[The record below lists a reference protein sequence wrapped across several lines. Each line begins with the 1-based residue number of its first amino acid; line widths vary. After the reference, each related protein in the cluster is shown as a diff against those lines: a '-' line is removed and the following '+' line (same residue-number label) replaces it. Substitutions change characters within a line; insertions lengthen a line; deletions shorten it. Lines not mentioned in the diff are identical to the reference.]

1 MSRRRLSLAVAPSIP
16 KAGAFRRATSKG
28 WCSTVC
34 ALFASG
40 AEVSDAVAPLGTA
53 YAAKAKD
60 LEALRDAVVD
70 AASVGAGLWLSYL
83 FVLLY
88 LAIAVGSVTHRDLL
102 LESPVK
108 LPFLNVDLPL
118 VGFFVLGPL
127 LFVIVHAYVLLHFAL
142 LGGKVGAFDVE
153 LRVQITED
161 DVRSRLRRQLPSNIF
176 VQFLA
181 GPRDVR
187 TGVIGILLQ
196 LIAWISL
203 VLGLLALLVFFQLQF
218 LPYHHEAITWWQRV
232 AIVVDLV
239 LLWIMWPSVARG
251 ETTWLSRYDFRRG
264 AVATVVLASLA
275 VSLALVLL
283 VFEVATFPGE
293 SLDENPLPVGFLPS
307 LRKLLVAGDIDY
319 VARKPKTLWSNVLVL
334 PNIDVIDHAKFDTE
348 EKIAALPETLSL
360 RGRRLEGA
368 VLLNAHLRKV
378 DFTAA
383 RLQGSNLSG
392 ADLRDANWGCEPQC
406 ADLRGARLRFAQL
419 QGASLGA
426 TPLTGANL
434 MEAQLQGTNLR
445 NAQLQGANLC
455 WAALEG
461 AFMWDAQLQ
470 GANLWGARLN
480 GADMSGAKLQ
490 GANFQRAAL
499 IGADLTD
506 SFLWQT
512 NFGNA
517 NLTLA
522 DLCGADFTKPNQERI
537 NVICDDEQRQLPKDL
552 EFNGVNI
559 LGDDNPIFTNVG
571 QGARLTTDEAA
582 YDKVLAPFLVDAAN
596 DPFVLAGIAQRDG
609 FGGQN
614 PPGHKKMMSRSLPEK
629 ERTLYRELSCGLLR
643 KIKEGNVQLE
653 RRVLYLVTIIS
664 PNCQQWC
671 SDFAAKC

>member
-1 MSRRRLSLAVAPSIP
+1 VTDETKQASEL
-16 KAGAFRRATSKG
+16 GATA
-28 WCSTVC
+28 
-34 ALFASG
+34 
-40 AEVSDAVAPLGTA
+40 DAATA

-203 VLGLLALLVFFQLQF
+203 VLGPLALLVFFQLQF

-319 VARKPKTLWSNVLVL
+319 VARKPKSLWSNECLL
-334 PNIDVIDHAKFDTE
+334 LEPGFFLIH
-348 EKIAALPETLSL
+348 
-360 RGRRLEGA
+360 RR
-368 VLLNAHLRKV
+368 
-378 DFTAA
+378 
-383 RLQGSNLSG
+383 
-392 ADLRDANWGCEPQC
+392 
-406 ADLRGARLRFAQL
+406 
-419 QGASLGA
+419 
-426 TPLTGANL
+426 
-434 MEAQLQGTNLR
+434 
-445 NAQLQGANLC
+445 
-455 WAALEG
+455 
-461 AFMWDAQLQ
+461 
-470 GANLWGARLN
+470 
-480 GADMSGAKLQ
+480 
-490 GANFQRAAL
+490 
-499 IGADLTD
+499 
-506 SFLWQT
+506 
-512 NFGNA
+512 
-517 NLTLA
+517 
-522 DLCGADFTKPNQERI
+522 
-537 NVICDDEQRQLPKDL
+537 
-552 EFNGVNI
+552 
-559 LGDDNPIFTNVG
+559 
-571 QGARLTTDEAA
+571 
-582 YDKVLAPFLVDAAN
+582 
-596 DPFVLAGIAQRDG
+596 
-609 FGGQN
+609 
-614 PPGHKKMMSRSLPEK
+614 
-629 ERTLYRELSCGLLR
+629 
-643 KIKEGNVQLE
+643 
-653 RRVLYLVTIIS
+653 
-664 PNCQQWC
+664 
-671 SDFAAKC
+671 